1 LSIGKIHKFSTI
13 KNPVFV
19 QNYLLTFSSRCVIII
34 MSRGEAN
41 EVEGWVPS
49 RGVQIPWKTFQ
60 KDLEKPLDKPLKMW
74 YYNSVKRDRENGQL
88 SYNRSPCVS
97 PWLAGRKLRNPLDN

>member
-1 LSIGKIHKFSTI
+1 
-13 KNPVFV
+13 
-19 QNYLLTFSSRCVIII
+19 

-60 KDLEKPLDKPLKMW
+60 KDLEKPLDKRHKMCYNNNVKGAVSLAKVWVAIAKQTTTEKIFQKVLK
-74 YYNSVKRDRENGQL
+74 
-88 SYNRSPCVS
+88 
-97 PWLAGRKLRNPLDN
+97 NPLTKTKKYDIIYT

>member
-1 LSIGKIHKFSTI
+1 
-13 KNPVFV
+13 
-19 QNYLLTFSSRCVIII
+19 

-60 KDLEKPLDKPLKMW
+60 KDLENLLTNTIEYGILIMSRGKSPQGTPRRVIKVHQ
-74 YYNSVKRDRENGQL
+74 VKKDREKSAKNSL
-88 SYNRSPCVS
+88 
-97 PWLAGRKLRNPLDN
+97 LTNPLNVV